1 VKSGQV
7 RSAWVWYYI
16 HIKIIIFSAGMF
28 SIGVLIIFLL
38 SLIGVQLAK
47 VDQKIIEDILL
58 EAQHELDQ
66 ERSGNEFDSI
76 PGHVQF
82 VNSER

>member
-1 VKSGQV
+1 
-7 RSAWVWYYI
+7 
-16 HIKIIIFSAGMF
+16 MF